1 MAIDHIPT
9 PVMNN
14 SLWVQKR
21 FFIQIEYLYYE
32 TFCRKTISFVI
43 VFLNCLLNLLQIRN
57 YCMSTCM
64 KCFKIQHLLIKYI
77 PEGLSR
83 STLLFKTYMNAS
95 FLTYFV
101 RDIIIHLS
109 WHNNAY
115 KYNRWSVVRG
125 VMLWPLNSIFKNM
138 AFVSIAITLILKF
151 KSTVSPLC
159 WK

>member
-1 MAIDHIPT
+1 
-9 PVMNN
+9 MNN
-14 SLWVQKR
+14 LTNFSIPFDV
-21 FFIQIEYLYYE
+21 IYLN
-32 TFCRKTISFVI
+32 
-43 VFLNCLLNLLQIRN
+43 FLLYLLQIKN
-57 YCMSTCM
+57 YYVNTCT
-64 KCFKIQHLLIKYI
+64 KCFKIQHLLMKYI
-77 PEGLSR
+77 PQGLSR

-109 WHNNAY
+109 WHINAY
-115 KYNRWSVVRG
+115 KYNRWSVLWG
-125 VMLWPLNSIFKNM
+125 IMLWPLNSIFKNM